1 MSHYMTDENQ
11 QLIVDDVCEVWTLTD
26 RDDLLA
32 DCITF
37 VEDNMIDFNV
47 FEIKDL
53 VIEFLLTKCAHA
65 MSTTDLNSMAYDASE
80 DMEALTKYEDI
91 RGV

>member
-1 MSHYMTDENQ
+1 MTDENQ
-11 QLIVDDVCEVWTLTD
+11 QLIVDDVCEVWTLTG

-53 VIEFLLTKCAHA
+53 VIEFLLTKCADA
-65 MSTTDLNSMAYDASE
+65 MSTADLNAMAKDFE
-80 DMEALTKYEDI
+80 DQDREAITKYEEI